1 MQKISAA
8 DALKILDLEIPTNYD
23 AIKKAYRFK
32 ARSLHPDLFQNEAD
46 KKEATLAFIR
56 LKAASESLLSLP
68 EYDLNDAKVLNQKHQ
83 ADRESALRN
92 SKISIDW
99 PILYDLENIV
109 ESFAGF
115 RMSNL
120 VSKFFRINLFSFLKN
135 FKYGL
140 TRFSEKMK
148 SRDKGYLVHRLF
160 KLFFTALLFICYV
173 IFLAAFFV
181 LLLFFFLPSFLLFF
195 VFYWQFNRTSIKFLW
210 KNASLKRPDLAFM
223 FNQHQL
229 ARKYIFI
236 RFFVWSFG
244 LLPLLVIFYIR
255 LSPLF
260 VALLSTYFFMWAMLL
275 FSVFKE
281 LRDFNKMNSF
291 RKKK

>member
-8 DALKILDLEIPTNYD
+8 EALKILDLKIPTNYD
-23 AIKKAYRFK
+23 AIKKAYRSK
-32 ARSLHPDLFQNEAD
+32 ARSLHPDLFQNETD
-46 KKEATLAFIR
+46 KTEATLAFIR
-56 LKAASESLLSLP
+56 LKAASESLLSLS
-68 EYDLNDAKVLNQKHQ
+68 EYELIDAKILKQKHQ
-83 ADRESALRN
+83 ADRESALRK

-120 VSKFFRINLFSFLKN
+120 VSKFFRINQFSFPNK

-140 TRFSEKMK
+140 ARFSGKIK
-148 SRDKGYLVHRLF
+148 SGDKGYLIHRLF
-160 KLFFTALLFICYV
+160 KLLFTALLFICY
-173 IFLAAFFV
+173 IILFSTFLV
-181 LLLFFFLPSFLLFF
+181 LLLFFFLPSFLFF
-195 VFYWQFNRTSIKFLW
+195 FIFYWQFNFISTKFLW
-210 KNASLKRPDLAFM
+210 KKASLKRPDLTFM
-223 FNQHQL
+223 FNQRQL
-229 ARKYIFI
+229 AKKYIFI
-236 RFFVWSFG
+236 RFLAWFSG
-244 LLPLLVIFYIR
+244 LLPLLAIFYIS

-260 VALLSTYFFMWAMLL
+260 ITLLSIYFFMWTILV

-281 LRDFNKMNSF
+281 LRDFNKVNSF